1 MNSLKTL
8 FVLAVL
14 AAVAYGVHLSINRD
28 PDKKKDLAE
37 APPWEDTKAQIPT
50 SAAGTPNYPAD
61 RSAYP
66 GGSPGT
72 GTIPPLSSSGATI
85 PLSGNTAEDSARRF
99 TLFMQAIQAKL
110 DKDRLAEA
118 HLELSQLFDDPNLS
132 PAQAGQVRDLLDK
145 LAGTVIY
152 LSGHRLEPARPVRSG
167 ETLRQIAKEY
177 GVPWQLLARIN
188 RIRDPDRLPPQQQLK
203 VVRGPFDAR
212 IYLARGELVLMLNG
226 RYAGT
231 FPIGI
236 GDDYPNLEGSYVV
249 SDKNPAAIGYRGPD
263 GTVIAAGDPKNPLG
277 KLGLALATLQ
287 GQPTPLSIHGT
298 NDPLSLHSPGGRGS
312 IRLVE
317 KDIEDV
323 CGILSVGSRVE
334 ILR

>member
-37 APPWEDTKAQIPT
+37 APPWNAKPQTPG
-50 SAAGTPNYPAD
+50 AAAATPNYAAD
-61 RSAYP
+61 PSAYP
-66 GGSPGT
+66 GDSSGT

-85 PLSGNTAEDSARRF
+85 PLSGNTAGDSARRF
-99 TLFMQAIQAKL
+99 TLFKRAIQAKL
-110 DKDRLAEA
+110 DEGRLAEA
-118 HLELSQLFDDPNLS
+118 HLELSQRFDDPSLS
-132 PAQAGQVRDLLDK
+132 PPQAGQVKDLLDK

-152 LSGHRLEPARPVRSG
+152 SQEYLLEPPRPVRSG
-167 ETLRQIAKEY
+167 ETLPQIAEEY
-177 GVPWQLLARIN
+177 GVPWQVLARIN
-188 RIRDPDRLPPQQQLK
+188 RIRDPNRLPPQQQLK

-212 IYLARGELVLMLNG
+212 VYLARGELVLMLNG

-236 GDDYPNLEGSYVV
+236 GDDYPNLTGSYQV
-249 SDKNPAAIGYRGPD
+249 SSKNPAAVDYRGPD

-277 KLGLALATLQ
+277 KLGLALATPQ